1 MFASLF
7 LRRPGTFAPKP
18 SPGPHKLR
26 ECIPL
31 VIILRNRLKYALTR
45 KEVLSI
51 VMQRLV
57 KIDGK
62 ARTDMNFPTGFM
74 DVISIEKTGENFRI
88 LYDSKGRFI
97 LHRITDK
104 EAAYKLC
111 KVKRA
116 QLGNKGIPY
125 IATHDARTI
134 RYPDPDIK
142 VNDTVKID
150 IATGKVVDHVKLEI
164 GSMVMVT
171 GGRNTGRIGT
181 LTHRDKHPGSF
192 EIVHIRDANDKEFA
206 TRLGNIFVIGKNNRE
221 LISLPRGRGIKLTP
235 VEAKLAA
242 E

>member
-1 MFASLF
+1 MARGVKRHLKR
-7 LRRPGTFAPKP
+7 LNAPKAWMLDKHGGTFAPKP

-51 VMQRLV
+51 
-57 KIDGK
+57 D
-62 ARTDMNFPTGFM
+62 
-74 DVISIEKTGENFRI
+74 KTGENFRI

-134 RYPDPDIK
+134 RYPGPDIK

>member
-1 MFASLF
+1 MARGVKRHLKR
-7 LRRPGTFAPKP
+7 LNAPKAWMLDKLGGTFAPKP

-111 KVKRA
+111 KVS
-116 QLGNKGIPY
+116 
-125 IATHDARTI
+125 
-134 RYPDPDIK
+134 
-142 VNDTVKID
+142 DTVKID

-171 GGRNTGRIGT
+171 G
-181 LTHRDKHPGSF
+181 D
-192 EIVHIRDANDKEFA
+192 
-206 TRLGNIFVIGKNNRE
+206 
-221 LISLPRGRGIKLTP
+221 
-235 VEAKLAA
+235 
-242 E
+242 